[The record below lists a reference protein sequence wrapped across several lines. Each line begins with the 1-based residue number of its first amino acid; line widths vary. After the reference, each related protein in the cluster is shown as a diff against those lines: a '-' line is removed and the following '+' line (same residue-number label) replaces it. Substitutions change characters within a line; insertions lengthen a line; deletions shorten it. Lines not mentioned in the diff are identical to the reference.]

1 MLTGELAKSQPRDP
15 VINIVTIHEKHLE
28 RVVNKQSVDLQ
39 CFVKFAKITTSI
51 HHQGAR
57 NARAEM
63 LESEKSEVSI
73 GTNTNPSK
81 C

>member
-1 MLTGELAKSQPRDP
+1 M
-15 VINIVTIHEKHLE
+15 IHEKHLE
-28 RVVNKQSVDLQ
+28 RVVNKQSMDLQ
-39 CFVKFAKITTSI
+39 CFVKIAKITTSI
-51 HHQGAR
+51 HHQGPR

-63 LESEKSEVSI
+63 LESEKRSEVSI